1 MMGENLVVFYKQ
13 RLRKEHKQAF
23 FAAFF
28 IGLLVHIYKFTND
41 LPNNDTVFYYFSYQN
56 IVKSGR
62 WALSPACAISSF
74 FDLPWVIGCISCIY
88 IALTVVVI
96 VELFKIKN
104 PVLIF
109 LYQVYLRHPPQQ
121 RKLFSMNT
129 RQTDIC
135 SRCFCLHVRRIC
147 RE

>member
-74 FDLPWVIGCISCIY
+74 FRPAVGDRMYILYLYCAYGCCY
-88 IALTVVVI
+88 
-96 VELFKIKN
+96 
-104 PVLIF
+104 
-109 LYQVYLRHPPQQ
+109 R
-121 RKLFSMNT
+121 
-129 RQTDIC
+129 
-135 SRCFCLHVRRIC
+135 
-147 RE
+147 